1 MAAPKTARPG
11 SARSSVKSLEREVG
25 PVLAGGRASSSE
37 LAERTR
43 RLARLGQALLEVAH
57 QVRGPLGAIHLY
69 ARLLG
74 QQQGTPPRAP
84 HLVRRILT
92 GVVGLSAL
100 LEDLFL
106 FAETDTLR
114 REPCYL
120 LDALEPTLDFAEP
133 YLREKGVRVTRLYV
147 GELDVVQADARLLS
161 SVFLN
166 ITLNAVQAM
175 PKGGELT
182 VILRAALRPGA
193 GQEVRFEDTGPGFS
207 RPAREHL
214 FEPFYTEKQTGL
226 GLGLAVAYRIV
237 KAHGGLI
244 EVANRAQ
251 GGAAVT
257 VRVPAG

>member
-1 MAAPKTARPG
+1 MAVPKTVPPEQAQ
-11 SARSSVKSLEREVG
+11 SLVQSSEREAG
-25 PVLAGGRASSSE
+25 PVPVDSGAPSSE
-37 LAERTR
+37 PAERDR

-69 ARLLG
+69 ARLLD
-74 QQQGTPPRAP
+74 QQLNDAP
-84 HLVRRILT
+84 QASHLVRRILT

-106 FAETDTLR
+106 FAETDTVR
-114 REPCYL
+114 PEPCYL
-120 LDALEPTLDFAEP
+120 LDILEPTLDFAEP

-147 GELDVVQADARLLS
+147 GELDVVQADAHLLS

-166 ITLNAVQAM
+166 IALNAVQAM
-175 PKGGELT
+175 AKGGELT
-182 VILRAALRPGA
+182 VILRTALRPGA

-207 RPAREHL
+207 RAAREHL

-226 GLGLAVAYRIV
+226 GLGLAVACRIV
-237 KAHGGLI
+237 EAHGGLI